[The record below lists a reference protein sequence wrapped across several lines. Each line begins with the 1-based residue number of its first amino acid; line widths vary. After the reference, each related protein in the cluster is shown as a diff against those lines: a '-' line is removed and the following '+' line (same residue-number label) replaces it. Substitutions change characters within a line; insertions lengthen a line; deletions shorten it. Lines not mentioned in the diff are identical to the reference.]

1 MRRRLNVD
9 VDIASPPKNFD
20 NFEQKKIQTFY
31 FGQGVEFYS
40 QLFLLDFFSF
50 GIRLW
55 CETEYDNKNG
65 ALWLVGA
72 KRRKKKLDRLRVA
85 QVWVVLL

>member
-1 MRRRLNVD
+1 MFRYFKIFEPNFYQNRLSSCRLIVRRRLNVD

-50 GIRLW
+50 GIRL
-55 CETEYDNKNG
+55 
-65 ALWLVGA
+65 
-72 KRRKKKLDRLRVA
+72 
-85 QVWVVLL
+85 